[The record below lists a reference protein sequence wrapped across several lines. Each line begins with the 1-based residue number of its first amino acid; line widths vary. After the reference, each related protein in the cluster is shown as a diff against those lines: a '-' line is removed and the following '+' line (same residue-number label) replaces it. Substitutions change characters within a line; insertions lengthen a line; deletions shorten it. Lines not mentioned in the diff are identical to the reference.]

1 VLLQVK
7 DKELELISPA
17 APAIGVRLLMR
28 IETVYSGFVALI
40 VVPGPGTSFAV
51 TVV

>member
-1 VLLQVK
+1 MLLHVN
-7 DKELELISPA
+7 DRLELDISPA

-28 IETVYSGFVALI
+28 METVYSGLVALI

>member
-17 APAIGVRLLMR
+17 APAIGVRLFMR